1 MNRRSVLTSGVLAI
15 ASRHL
20 FLPSW
25 AAVSQADDKNWRHGV
40 SFFGE
45 LKYPPGFEHFDYVD
59 ANAPKGGRVRQIA
72 IGTFDNFN
80 TVISGVKG
88 TLAAGIDQIYDT
100 LLVPS
105 LDEVSSA
112 YGLLAEAVS
121 FSADFSSVTYKLRQ
135 EAKWHDG
142 VPITP
147 TDVVFSFQA
156 FKKYSAQQ
164 SALYRQVAKAEQT
177 GDREITFTF
186 GTPGNRALPQTLGQL
201 TVLPKQWWEATD
213 QNGKVRDI
221 ASTTLEP
228 PLGSGPYR
236 IQEFSPGRNIVYERV
251 KDYWAST
258 SIPCAT
264 NISAMRRLLSKRSRR
279 M

>member
-15 ASRHL
+15 ASRHV
-20 FLPSW
+20 FLPTW
-25 AAVSQADDKNWRHGV
+25 AAVSQAEDKNWRHGV

-45 LKYPPGFEHFDYVD
+45 LKYPPSFEHFEYVN
-59 ANAPKGGRVRQIA
+59 AHAPKGGKARQIA

-121 FSADFSSVTYKLRQ
+121 FPADFSSVTYKLRE

-147 TDVVFSFQA
+147 TDVIFSFQA

-164 SALYRQVAKAEQT
+164 SALLRQVAKAEQT

-186 GTPGNRALPQTLGQL
+186 DTPGNRALPQILGQL

-213 QNGKVRDI
+213 QNGKVRKLWRT
-221 ASTTLEP
+221 ASVP
-228 PLGSGPYR
+228 PFTGLP
-236 IQEFSPGRNIVYERV
+236 
-251 KDYWAST
+251 
-258 SIPCAT
+258 
-264 NISAMRRLLSKRSRR
+264 
-279 M
+279 